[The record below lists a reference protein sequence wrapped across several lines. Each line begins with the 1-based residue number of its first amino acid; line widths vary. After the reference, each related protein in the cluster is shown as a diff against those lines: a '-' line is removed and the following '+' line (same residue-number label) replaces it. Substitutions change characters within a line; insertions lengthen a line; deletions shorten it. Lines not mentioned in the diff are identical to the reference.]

1 MILNRHQRVMTM
13 RTETNYTES
22 LICDE
27 ALQQA
32 VETDYRIQIIRSGLT
47 RDGNRYYPH
56 ETLRAAVDSGLYD
69 EAQMYLNHQL
79 NPIEM
84 HRNVR
89 DFAGIIM
96 PGSVTFDETTG
107 TVYGVA
113 RMISEDAI
121 NILSS
126 ELARKSLGI
135 SQSVS
140 GIAERGRIDGN
151 ECVIINSITDVYSV
165 DIVPTGNA
173 WGWFTENFESKPDI
187 VENAVEQTIETIET
201 EEGEMMDL
209 EKLTL
214 EVLTESRPDIV
225 EAIKAETEQMIEER
239 IAEMKAIEE
248 AAKHVAE
255 MISAS
260 DLPEFSKAKLV
271 EVCAGKTSEEVE
283 HMIEAEKTYVAA
295 IVETVPVQMIAPSE
309 PVVEADTNSK
319 VEYETKF
326 KNFLKQNGFESSKI
340 EQITEVK

>member
-1 MILNRHQRVMTM
+1 M

-32 VETDYRIQIIRSGLT
+32 VETDYKIQIIRSGLT

-84 HRNVR
+84 HRDVR

-96 PGSVTFDETTG
+96 PGSVTFDENTG
-107 TVYGVA
+107 TVFGVA

-151 ECVIINSITDVYSV
+151 ECVIINAITDVYSV
-165 DIVPTGNA
+165 DVVPTGNA
-173 WGWFTENFESKPDI
+173 WGWFTENYQAQPETVI
-187 VENAVEQTIETIET
+187 VETIETIET
-201 EEGEMMDL
+201 EEGEIMMDL

-225 EAIKAETEQMIEER
+225 EAIKAETEQMIEAR
-239 IAEMKAIEE
+239 IAEMKAIEK

-309 PVVEADTNSK
+309 PVVEAETNSK
-319 VEYETKF
+319 VEYETEF
-326 KNFLKQNGFESSKI
+326 KNFLKRNGFESSKI
-340 EQITEVK
+340 AQITEVK

>member
-1 MILNRHQRVMTM
+1 M

-47 RDGNRYYPH
+47 RDGNRYYPSD
-56 ETLRAAVDSGLYD
+56 TLKAAVDSGLYD

-79 NPIEM
+79 NPVEM

-96 PGSVTFDETTG
+96 PGSVTFDENTG
-107 TVYGVA
+107 TVFGVA

-165 DIVPTGNA
+165 DVVPTGNA
-173 WGWFTENFESKPDI
+173 WGWFTENYQAQPETVI
-187 VENAVEQTIETIET
+187 VETVETMEETIETIET
-201 EEGEMMDL
+201 EEGENMDF

-225 EAIKAETEQMIEER
+225 EAIKAETEQMIEAR

-248 AAKHVAE
+248 ATRVVAE
-255 MISAS
+255 MISNS

-283 HMIEAEKTYVAA
+283 RMIEAEKTYVAA

-309 PVVEADTNSK
+309 PVVEANTNSK
-319 VEYETKF
+319 IEYETEF
-326 KNFLKQNGFESSKI
+326 KNFLKKNGFESSKI